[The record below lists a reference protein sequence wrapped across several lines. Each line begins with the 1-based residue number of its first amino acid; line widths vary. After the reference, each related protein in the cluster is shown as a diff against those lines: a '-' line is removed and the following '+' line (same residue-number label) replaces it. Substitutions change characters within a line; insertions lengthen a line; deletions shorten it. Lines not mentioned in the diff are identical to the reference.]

1 MERDMRRIRMGI
13 YQDTMIPLTINPVE
27 RRLLAPEF
35 LVFDRTDLVREVDED
50 SVIES
55 QEVHVVSGLN
65 SVRFVNLAYRLELY
79 NHLSVDDEVGSN
91 VADVLAVVKN
101 RDDAFRLIVKT
112 LFSQGDFECTMIDG
126 FGVTR
131 TKRGPDVLGN
141 RFH

>member
-1 MERDMRRIRMGI
+1 MERDMWRIRMGI

-27 RRLLAPEF
+27 MRLLAPEF

-65 SVRFVNLAYRLELY
+65 SVRFIEFAYRLELY

-101 RDDAFRLIVKT
+101 RDDAFSLVVKT
-112 LFSQGDFECTMIDG
+112 LFSQGDFECAMIDG

-131 TKRGPDVLGN
+131 TKRGPDVLGDGL
-141 RFH
+141 H

>member
-1 MERDMRRIRMGI
+1 
-13 YQDTMIPLTINPVE
+13 MIPLTINPVE
-27 RRLLAPEF
+27 MRLLAPEF

-65 SVRFVNLAYRLELY
+65 SVRFIEFAYRLELY

-101 RDDAFRLIVKT
+101 RDDAFSLVVKT
-112 LFSQGDFECTMIDG
+112 LFSQGDFECAMIDG

-131 TKRGPDVLGN
+131 TKRGPDVLGDGL
-141 RFH
+141 H

>member
-1 MERDMRRIRMGI
+1 MGI

-35 LVFDRTDLVREVDED
+35 LVFDRPNLVREVDED
-50 SVIES
+50 AVIEA

-65 SVRFVNLAYRLELY
+65 SVRFIEFAYRLELY

-91 VADVLAVVKN
+91 VPNVLAVVKN
-101 RDDAFRLIVKT
+101 RDDAFSLIVKT
-112 LFSQGDFECTMIDG
+112 LFSQGDFERAVIYG

-131 TKRGPDVLGN
+131 TKRGPDVLGDGL
-141 RFH
+141 H

>member
-1 MERDMRRIRMGI
+1 MGI

-27 RRLLAPEF
+27 RRFLAPEF
-35 LVFDRTDLVREVDED
+35 LVFDRPNLVREVDED
-50 SVIES
+50 AVIEA

-65 SVRFVNLAYRLELY
+65 SVRFIEFAYRLELY

-101 RDDAFRLIVKT
+101 RDDTFSLVVET
-112 LFSQGDFECTMIDG
+112 LFSKGDFERAMIYG

-131 TKRGPDVLGN
+131 AKRGPDVLGDG
-141 RFH
+141 FH